1 MRFLAA
7 AVIFFMVNFGEAAEP
22 TEIKGMAWPAL
33 SPDGRTLAFE
43 WLNDLW
49 LVPSSGGAATRLI
62 EHDAREAYPKF
73 TPDGKRVV
81 FSSERT
87 GAAQIFSV
95 NIDGSDLRQH
105 SEHSEGNI
113 LEAISPD
120 STYALARGLRSASGY
135 KPYRLMKVD
144 LTGQSRE
151 LQLFDASAHSVSIS
165 ADGNRFLFCRG
176 GEQLYRNAYR
186 GSRASEIH
194 MYDSVKQT
202 FGVMVDE
209 AWEAKSPM
217 WMPDGE
223 GFYYLSNKSG
233 CFNLWVRR
241 FSEKADQQL
250 TFFKQ
255 ESVVIPA
262 MSADGKI
269 IVFRAGGKVYRFS
282 PESGEVPKEVEIF
295 TNEKLPDT
303 SVRKEK
309 VSGTSA
315 VVFDEGGQRIIFSA
329 AGDLWMMRHS
339 DKEPFR
345 LTYTDATDERE
356 LQLSADEK
364 SLFYLSDDGI
374 NVDVVKANIQGEKLG
389 EEKRSFSG
397 QRSKRS
403 LRISPDG
410 KWLSWLEGTG
420 DLVTAKVDGTE
431 ARVVMKNW
439 QMPTYDWA
447 PEGNWLVVA
456 AEDIHSNR
464 DIWLVPADASRE
476 AFNLTTHPAF
486 EGSPKWSP
494 DGKHLVFTA
503 RREIDGLS
511 RLWTAEIGSRL
522 SGASVS
528 DDDLRAIAAS
538 IKPIET
544 DIREATRVA
553 WAADSKSILFQPRDE
568 TDDQMYSL
576 ALKGGAV
583 KEFAA
588 FRGVFVGSG
597 RDGKTYWRINRVP
610 TVVDGQTHSP
620 FAISISVEQK
630 RAARMKLGFRKIW
643 RTLGERFYDD
653 SMNGK
658 DWDAMLEKYEDAAA
672 SARDSR
678 QFDRVVAQLLGELNA
693 SHLTFNC
700 NRWGISASPVSE
712 MQPTA
717 HPGLEFV
724 ATWDGPLVI
733 KHVIAGTPIAKV
745 ADAPV
750 AGEIVRR
757 INGRDVDARTPLA
770 QFFNGAKGR
779 VIPVVIENSE
789 GKTRTLELVPVSYG
803 RVRFLDRKQNEAEAK
818 AAAEAHGFVYLPFLK
833 MKSAEL
839 EKLSLEVYRASTQ
852 AKGIVLDLRD
862 NAGGRVA
869 DELLAL
875 FCQPVHT
882 FTIPRDGPRGY
893 PTERRVSPVWDGPMV
908 VLTNGNTYSNAE
920 IFCHAFKQHG
930 RGKLVGTPT
939 NGGVIS
945 AVGVKIPEMGE
956 LQIPFRGWFHAKTG
970 KDLELNGAVPDVI
983 VPMLPEDEMRS
994 SDPQLKA
1001 AIQVLVDEV
1010 KSAPKPAEPR
1020 LKSESLK

>member
-7 AVIFFMVNFGEAAEP
+7 AVIFFMVHFGKAAEP
-22 TEIKGMAWPAL
+22 TEIKGIAWPAL

-49 LVPSSGGAATRLI
+49 LVPSSGGEATRLI
-62 EHDAREAYPKF
+62 EHEAREAYPKF
-73 TPDGKRVV
+73 TPDGQRVV

-95 NIDGSDLRQH
+95 NLDGSDLRQH

-113 LEAISPD
+113 LETISPD

-135 KPYRLMKVD
+135 KPYRLLKVD

-151 LQLFDASAHSVSIS
+151 LPLFDASAHSVSIS

-176 GEQLYRNAYR
+176 GEQLYRNGYR

-194 MYDSVKQT
+194 VYDAVKQS

-209 AWEAKSPM
+209 EWEAKSPM

-233 CFNLWVRR
+233 YFNLWSRR
-241 FSEKADQQL
+241 FAEKEDKQL
-250 TFFKQ
+250 SFFKH

-262 MSADGKI
+262 MSADGKV
-269 IVFRAGGKVYRFS
+269 IVFRAGGKVYQFS
-282 PESGEVPKEVEIF
+282 PESGETLKEIKIF

-309 VSGTSA
+309 VSGTSS
-315 VVFDEGGQRIIFSA
+315 VVFCEGGERIIFSA
-329 AGDLWMMRHS
+329 AGDLWTMKHS
-339 DKEPFR
+339 DKEPLR
-345 LTYTDATDERE
+345 LTSTDTTDERE

-364 SLFYLSDDGI
+364 SLFYLSDDGLK
-374 NVDVVKANIQGEKLG
+374 VDVVTATFQGEKL
-389 EEKRSFSG
+389 EDEKLSFSG

-410 KWLSWLEGTG
+410 RWLSWLEGTG
-420 DLVTAKVDGTE
+420 DLVTAKIGGTE
-431 ARVVMKNW
+431 ARVVMKNCH
-439 QMPTYDWA
+439 MPTYDWA

-494 DGKHLVFTA
+494 DGRCLLFTA

-522 SGASVS
+522 SGNAVS

-553 WAADSKSILFQPRDE
+553 WTAASKSILFQPRDE
-568 TDDQMYSL
+568 ADNQIYSL
-576 ALKGGAV
+576 ALEGGGV
-583 KEFAA
+583 KEFSP
-588 FRGVFVGSG
+588 FRGVFAG
-597 RDGKTYWRINRVP
+597 RGQDEKTYWRINRVP
-610 TVVDGQTHSP
+610 TVVDGQKHSQ

-653 SMNGK
+653 SMNGT

-693 SHLTFNC
+693 SHLTFTC
-700 NRWGISASPVSE
+700 NPWEINASSASE
-712 MQPTA
+712 KLPTA
-717 HPGLEFV
+717 HPGLEFE
-724 ATWDGPLVI
+724 ATWDGPLVV
-733 KHVIAGTPIAKV
+733 KYVIAGAPIAKLSN
-745 ADAPV
+745 APV
-750 AGEIVRR
+750 EGEIVRR
-757 INGRDVDARTPLA
+757 INGRDVDARTSLD

-779 VIPVVIENSE
+779 VIPVVIENSKGE
-789 GKTRTLELVPVSYG
+789 TRTLELVPLSYG
-803 RVRFLDRKQNEAEAK
+803 RVRFLDRKQKEVEAK

-839 EKLSLEVYRASTQ
+839 EKLSLEVYRASTH

-908 VLTNGNTYSNAE
+908 VLTNGNTFSNAE

-930 RGKLVGTPT
+930 RGKLIGTPT

-945 AVGVKIPEMGE
+945 AVDVKIPEVGE

-970 KDLELNGAVPDVI
+970 KDLELNGAVPDVL
-983 VPMLPEDEMRS
+983 VPMMPEDEIRS

-1001 AIQVLVDEV
+1001 AIQVLVEEV
-1010 KSAPKPAEPR
+1010 KNTAKPAEPR
-1020 LKSESLK
+1020 LKSESEK

>member
-1 MRFLAA
+1 
-7 AVIFFMVNFGEAAEP
+7 MVNFGKAAEP
-22 TEIKGMAWPAL
+22 TEIKGIAWPAL
-33 SPDGRTLAFE
+33 SPDGQTLAFE

-49 LVPSSGGAATRLI
+49 LVPSSGGEARRLI
-62 EHDAREAYPKF
+62 GHDAREAYPKF

-95 NIDGSDLRQH
+95 NLDGSELRQH

-135 KPYRLMKVD
+135 KPYRLLKVD
-144 LTGQSRE
+144 LTGPSRE
-151 LQLFDASAHSVSIS
+151 LPLFDATAHSVSIS
-165 ADGNRFLFCRG
+165 AEGNRFLFCRG
-176 GEQLYRNAYR
+176 GEQLYRNGYQ

-194 MYDSVKQT
+194 VYDAVKQS
-202 FGVMVDE
+202 FEVMVDE

-217 WMPDGE
+217 WMRDGE

-233 CFNLWVRR
+233 CFNLWLRR
-241 FSEKADQQL
+241 FAEKADKQL

-262 MSADGKI
+262 MSANGKVI
-269 IVFRAGGKVYRFS
+269 MFRAGGKVYQFS
-282 PESGEVPKEVEIF
+282 PESGEAPKEVNIF
-295 TNEKLPDT
+295 TSEKLPDT

-309 VSGTSA
+309 VSGTSS
-315 VVFDEGGQRIIFSA
+315 VVFCEGGQRIIFSA
-329 AGDLWMMRHS
+329 AGDLWTMKHS
-339 DKEPFR
+339 DKEPAR
-345 LTYTDATDERE
+345 LTSTDTTDERE
-356 LQLSADEK
+356 LQLSPDEK
-364 SLFYLSDDGI
+364 SLFYLSDDGLK
-374 NVDVVKANIQGEKLG
+374 VDVVTATFHNEKLG
-389 EEKRSFSG
+389 EAKRIFSG
-397 QRSKRS
+397 QRSKRN

-420 DLVTAKVDGTE
+420 DLVTAKIGETGP
-431 ARVVMKNW
+431 RVVMKNW
-439 QMPTYDWA
+439 DMPTYDWA
-447 PEGNWLVVA
+447 SEGNWLVVA

-494 DGKHLVFTA
+494 DGRYLVFTA
-503 RREIDGLS
+503 RREIGGLS
-511 RLWTAEIGSRL
+511 KLWTAEIGSRL
-522 SGASVS
+522 SGTFVS
-528 DDDLRAIAAS
+528 DDELRSVAAS

-544 DIREATRVA
+544 DVHEATRVA
-553 WAADSKSILFQPRDE
+553 WTADSKSILFQPRDE
-568 TDDQMYSL
+568 TENQIYSI
-576 ALKGGAV
+576 ALKGGLV
-583 KEFAA
+583 KEFAD
-588 FRGVFVGSG
+588 FRGVFAG
-597 RDGKTYWRINRVP
+597 RGPDEKTYWRINRVP
-610 TVVDGQTHSP
+610 TVVDGKKHAR

-630 RAARMKLGFRKIW
+630 RSERMKLGFRKIW

-653 SMNGK
+653 SMNGM
-658 DWDAMLEKYEDAAA
+658 DWDAMLEKYEEAAA
-672 SARDSR
+672 ATRDSR

-693 SHLTFNC
+693 SHLTFTC
-700 NRWGISASPVSE
+700 NRWGINSSSASE
-712 MQPTA
+712 KQPTA
-717 HPGLEFV
+717 HPGLEFE
-724 ATWDGPLVI
+724 AKWDGPLVI
-733 KHVIAGTPIAKV
+733 KDVIAGAPIAKV

-750 AGEIVRR
+750 AGEVVRR
-757 INGRDVDARTPLA
+757 INGRDVDARTSLD

-779 VIPVVIENSE
+779 VIPIVIENSKGE
-789 GKTRTLELVPVSYG
+789 TRTLELVPVSYG
-803 RVRFLDRKQNEAEAK
+803 RVRFLDRKQDEAEAK

-839 EKLSLEVYRASTQ
+839 EKLSLEVYRASTH

-882 FTIPRDGPRGY
+882 FTIPREGPRGY

-920 IFCHAFKQHG
+920 IFCHAFKQYG

-956 LQIPFRGWFHAKTG
+956 LQIPFRGWFHATNG
-970 KDLELNGAVPDVI
+970 KDLELNGAVPDVL

-1001 AIQVLVDEV
+1001 AIQVLVEEV
-1010 KSAPKPAEPR
+1010 KGAAKPVEPR
-1020 LKSESLK
+1020 LKSESGK